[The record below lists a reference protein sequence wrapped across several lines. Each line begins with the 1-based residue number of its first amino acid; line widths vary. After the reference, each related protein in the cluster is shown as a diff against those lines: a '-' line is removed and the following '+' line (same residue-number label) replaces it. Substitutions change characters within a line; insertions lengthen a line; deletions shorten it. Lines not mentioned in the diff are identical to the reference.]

1 MERTKL
7 RDQGFSGRLEFSL
20 NHCQHNRFVDQDA
33 QLMFRFDNGQKNIWQ
48 AKVTSAASIP
58 SKPQVIGGFGAAY
71 ADRARTLLGHFS
83 TN

>member
-1 MERTKL
+1 L
-7 RDQGFSGRLEFSL
+7 DFSL
-20 NHCQHNRFVDQDA
+20 NYRQQNRFIDQDA
-33 QLMFRFDNGQKNIWQ
+33 QLMFRFDNGQQNIWQ

-58 SKPQVIGGFGAAY
+58 SKPQVIGGFGAAD